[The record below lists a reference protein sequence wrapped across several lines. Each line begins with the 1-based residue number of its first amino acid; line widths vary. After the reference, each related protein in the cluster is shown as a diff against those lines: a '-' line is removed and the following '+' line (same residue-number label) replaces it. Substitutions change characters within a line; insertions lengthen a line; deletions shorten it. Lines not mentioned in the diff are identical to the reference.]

1 MVKNARTGYLAV
13 HRSWLWDMH
22 ALEYSRSFLIF
33 IFFFCGW
40 VRESAWD
47 SVALLIEDS
56 LVL

>member
-1 MVKNARTGYLAV
+1 MQEPDT
-13 HRSWLWDMH
+13 WL
-22 ALEYSRSFLIF
+22 F
-33 IFFFCGW
+33 IEAGFGICMRWSTLVVLFNFNFFFCGW